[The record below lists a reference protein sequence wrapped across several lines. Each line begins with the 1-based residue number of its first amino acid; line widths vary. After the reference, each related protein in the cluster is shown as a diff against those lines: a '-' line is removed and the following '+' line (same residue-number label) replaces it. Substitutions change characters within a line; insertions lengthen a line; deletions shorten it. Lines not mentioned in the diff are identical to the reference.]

1 MTKIAVSGSTP
12 KCHGSGTLVESTH
25 PAEQEL
31 LVLALVGVRLLAELD
46 FLRRLLQPRQPILER
61 HLWRRN
67 GTRNHLCTNAIVSYL
82 MCSV

>member
-1 MTKIAVSGSTP
+1 
-12 KCHGSGTLVESTH
+12 
-25 PAEQEL
+25 
-31 LVLALVGVRLLAELD
+31 VRLLAELD